1 MKNDFLSKLLQVP
14 IDEENV
20 IKFNNPY
27 PVSVVYDNEIV
38 ACSINKEIGYA
49 FNAKDMD
56 FIEETKKDS
65 YEKNWQT
72 LPKSDDKIFAFME
85 VKSVPIF
92 IDAKNLGEYNEL
104 SLFILKK
111 DNENNWL
118 IKKINITEL
127 FELGMSKMLKL

>member
-38 ACSINKEIGYA
+38 ACSINNEIGYA

-56 FIEETKKDS
+56 FIEETKKDR
-65 YEKNWQT
+65 YEKN
-72 LPKSDDKIFAFME
+72 
-85 VKSVPIF
+85 
-92 IDAKNLGEYNEL
+92 
-104 SLFILKK
+104 
-111 DNENNWL
+111 
-118 IKKINITEL
+118 
-127 FELGMSKMLKL
+127 

>member
-38 ACSINKEIGYA
+38 ACSINNEIGYA

-65 YEKNWQT
+65 YEKNWKT
-72 LPKSDDKIFAFME
+72 LPKSDDRIFAFME